1 VCVCV
6 CVCVCI
12 LRPHT
17 TTQEEL
23 RAEYYFANLPKQA
36 QTFPAANPPLQ
47 PMVLTPVA
55 SHSGTRALPPL
66 PPPSASLR
74 APSPAGSAFVC
85 CKCVARGLVIVPVCN
100 QCESTA
106 LTALCVRS
114 QSSAA
119 IRHTKISSHPE
130 HIQCLVKL
138 SLSRARALSLA
149 RWLSLSLASALSL
162 SLTPCS

>member
-1 VCVCV
+1 MCVALCLRACV
-6 CVCVCI
+6 LMRVRACMCVCVCI
-12 LRPHT
+12 RDKAMTLRACMYVCVCMCILRPHI

-55 SHSGTRALPPL
+55 SHSGTRTLPPL

-74 APSPAGSAFVC
+74 APSPAGSALVC
-85 CKCVARGLVIVPVCN
+85 SKCVARGFVLVPACVCDEHARACKAAHVCN

-106 LTALCVRS
+106 FTTLCVRS
-114 QSSAA
+114 QS
-119 IRHTKISSHPE
+119 
-130 HIQCLVKL
+130 
-138 SLSRARALSLA
+138 
-149 RWLSLSLASALSL
+149 
-162 SLTPCS
+162 